1 MTFVDILVIFS
12 CIMPER
18 ISSVSGRAI
27 FGKNEITRP
36 AAPASTPAPD
46 AEKYSK
52 EEREIINLLDAQI
65 GKRLSKKAGES
76 EGNTDQA
83 LQSIINEN
91 GQSVKNTLSNKY
103 KDTPEVLRTAINKKL
118 NRLQDKSNSSAHTE
132 LSKSAYI
139 DFLNKFL
146 DELKEQSRR
155 VGRALSLP
163 DIKKPN

>member
-1 MTFVDILVIFS
+1 MMDNIRGRDLFRRS
-12 CIMPER
+12 E
-18 ISSVSGRAI
+18 IS
-27 FGKNEITRP
+27 RP
-36 AAPASTPAPD
+36 ASPLPSASSAAAIPAAAIPAAIP
-46 AEKYSK
+46 EKYSK
-52 EEREIINLLDAQI
+52 EEREIINLLDVQI

-118 NRLQDKSNSSAHTE
+118 NRLQDTGNPSAHTP

-146 DELKEQSRR
+146 SELKEQSRR
-155 VGRALSLP
+155 VGIALSLP
-163 DIKKPN
+163 NIKKSN